1 MPAPISVIIP
11 VLNEAGEVGE
21 QLPHWRE
28 LRRGGA
34 ELVVVDG
41 GSTDATVALI
51 EQGGFAMLP
60 APRGRAHQMNAGA
73 AAATGEL
80 LIFLHADTRLP
91 AGALDLVRQALAGPR
106 CWGRFDVELEGGG
119 WRLRLV
125 ARLMNLRSRLS
136 GIATGD
142 QAIFVRRETF
152 KAVGGFPDQPL
163 MEDIELSA
171 RLRRRAAPVCLTA
184 KVRTSS
190 RRWRRQGIC
199 RTILLMWGL
208 RLAYACGV
216 PSDALAR
223 FYR

>member
-1 MPAPISVIIP
+1 MATSISVIIP
-11 VLNEAGEVGE
+11 VLHEAGEVGAL
-21 QLPHWRE
+21 LPHWRE

-34 ELVVVDG
+34 DLVVVDG

-51 EQGGFAMLP
+51 ERGGFAVLP
-60 APRGRAHQMNAGA
+60 APRGRACQMNVGA

-80 LIFLHADTRLP
+80 MLFLHADTRLP
-91 AGALDLVRQALAGPR
+91 DGALDLVRQALAGPR
-106 CWGRFDVELEGGG
+106 CWGRFDVELDGGG

-142 QAIFVRRETF
+142 QAIFVRRQTF
-152 KAVGGFPDQPL
+152 RAVGGFPVQPL

-171 RLRRRAAPVCLTA
+171 RLRRLSAPVCLTA
-184 KVRTSS
+184 KALTSS
-190 RRWRRQGIC
+190 RRWRRHGTC
-199 RTILLMWGL
+199 RTIVLMWGL

-216 PSDALAR
+216 PSTALAC

>member
-1 MPAPISVIIP
+1 
-11 VLNEAGEVGE
+11 
-21 QLPHWRE
+21 
-28 LRRGGA
+28 
-34 ELVVVDG
+34 
-41 GSTDATVALI
+41 
-51 EQGGFAMLP
+51 
-60 APRGRAHQMNAGA
+60 
-73 AAATGEL
+73 
-80 LIFLHADTRLP
+80 
-91 AGALDLVRQALAGPR
+91 
-106 CWGRFDVELEGGG
+106 
-119 WRLRLV
+119 
-125 ARLMNLRSRLS
+125 
-136 GIATGD
+136 
-142 QAIFVRRETF
+142 
-152 KAVGGFPDQPL
+152 